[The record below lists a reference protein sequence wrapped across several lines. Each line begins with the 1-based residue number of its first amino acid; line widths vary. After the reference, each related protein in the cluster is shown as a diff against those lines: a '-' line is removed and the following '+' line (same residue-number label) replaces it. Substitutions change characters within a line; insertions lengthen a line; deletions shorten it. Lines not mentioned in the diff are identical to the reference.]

1 MKKTFEIKGVDL
13 TSLYGVGDKNI
24 LFLEK
29 QLPLQ
34 LNVRGNNIFCQ
45 GLKKDIN
52 HFDSVLNQMIDSIKK
67 GNTLSQK
74 DILQL
79 VAMNASTKSTKSNG
93 SIENVLFYGKKG
105 PVFPR
110 TDGQKDLVQ
119 SFLKNDIIISVGP
132 AGTGKTFLA
141 VAYALSLLEKH
152 EIEKIIF
159 CRPAV
164 EAGENLGFLPGD
176 LKDKIDPYLAP
187 LYDALHELLPKNKI
201 QNFLDRG
208 IIEII
213 PLAYMRGRTFKNAVV
228 LADEMQNATPEQMK
242 MLLTRLGENSRMV
255 ITGDL
260 DQHDRHGEINGLADF
275 LDKFKGNRSNSIVSV
290 EFENDDIQRE
300 EVIKEILDIYAGD
313 IPHDYT
319 HYTDSDDS
327 KSDSD

>member
-13 TSLYGVGDKNI
+13 TNLYGVGDKNI
-24 LFLEK
+24 SFIEK
-29 QLPLQ
+29 KLPIT
-34 LNVRGNNIFCQ
+34 LNIRGNNIFCQ
-45 GLKKDIN
+45 GLKKDIL

-67 GNTLSQK
+67 GNNLSTK
-74 DILQL
+74 DINQL
-79 VAMNASTKSTKSNG
+79 IAMNGALESKNTSV
-93 SIENVLFYGKKG
+93 ENVIFYGKKG

-110 TDGQKDLVQ
+110 TNGQKNLVKA
-119 SFLKNDIIISVGP
+119 FLKNDIIISVGP

-187 LYDALHELLPKNKI
+187 LYDALYELLPKNKI

-213 PLAYMRGRTFKNAVV
+213 PLAYMRGRTINRSAMI
-228 LADEMQNATPEQMK
+228 LDEAQNASSIQMK
-242 MLLTRLGENSRMV
+242 MFLTRLGIESRAI
-255 ITGDL
+255 ITGDESQIDL
-260 DQHDRHGEINGLADF
+260 P
-275 LDKFKGNRSNSIVSV
+275 KKSNSGLIDVLKILKNINDIGIVKL
-290 EFENDDIQRE
+290 NKQDIARHHL
-300 EVIKEILDIYAGD
+300 VKHIIDAY
-313 IPHDYT
+313 
-319 HYTDSDDS
+319 S
-327 KSDSD
+327 KSKK

>member
-1 MKKTFEIKGVDL
+1 MKKTFEVKGVDL

-24 LFLEK
+24 LFLES
-29 QLPLQ
+29 QFPLK
-34 LNVRGNNIFCQ
+34 LNIRGNNIFCQ

-52 HFDSVLNQMIDSIKK
+52 HFDSVLSQMIDSIKK
-67 GNTLSQK
+67 GNTLSTK
-74 DILQL
+74 DITQL
-79 VAMNASTKSTKSNG
+79 VMINESTNDSSKNSEENG
-93 SIENVLFYGKKG
+93 TLENILFYGKKG

-110 TDGQKDLVQ
+110 TDGQKELVK

-141 VAYALSLLEKH
+141 VAYALALLERH

-164 EAGENLGFLPGD
+164 EAGESLGFLPGD

-213 PLAYMRGRTFKNAVV
+213 PLAYMRGRTINRSAMI
-228 LADEMQNATPEQMK
+228 LDEAQNASSIQMK
-242 MLLTRLGENSRMV
+242 MFLTRLGIESRAI
-255 ITGDL
+255 ITGDESQIDL
-260 DQHDRHGEINGLADF
+260 
-275 LDKFKGNRSNSIVSV
+275 
-290 EFENDDIQRE
+290 
-300 EVIKEILDIYAGD
+300 
-313 IPHDYT
+313 P
-319 HYTDSDDS
+319 S
-327 KSDSD
+327 KSSSGLIDVLKILKNINDIGIVKLNEHDIARHHLVKDIIDAYSKSKNK

>member
-1 MKKTFEIKGVDL
+1 MKKTFEVKGVDL

-24 LFLEK
+24 LFLES
-29 QLPLQ
+29 QFPLK
-34 LNVRGNNIFCQ
+34 LNIRGNNIFCQ

-52 HFDSVLNQMIDSIKK
+52 HFDSVLSQMIDSIKK
-67 GNTLSQK
+67 GNTLSTK
-74 DILQL
+74 DITQL
-79 VAMNASTKSTKSNG
+79 VMINESTNDSSKNSEENG
-93 SIENVLFYGKKG
+93 TLENVLFYGKKG

-110 TDGQKDLVQ
+110 TDGQKELVK

-141 VAYALSLLEKH
+141 VAYALALLERH

-164 EAGENLGFLPGD
+164 EAGESLGFLPGD

-213 PLAYMRGRTFKNAVV
+213 PLAYMRGRTINRSAMI
-228 LADEMQNATPEQMK
+228 LDEAQNASSIQMK
-242 MLLTRLGENSRMV
+242 MFLTRLGIESRAI
-255 ITGDL
+255 ITGDESQIDL
-260 DQHDRHGEINGLADF
+260 
-275 LDKFKGNRSNSIVSV
+275 
-290 EFENDDIQRE
+290 
-300 EVIKEILDIYAGD
+300 
-313 IPHDYT
+313 P
-319 HYTDSDDS
+319 S
-327 KSDSD
+327 KSSSGLIDVLKILKKDRKSVV

>member
-1 MKKTFEIKGVDL
+1 MKKTFEVKGVDL

-24 LFLEK
+24 LFLES
-29 QLPLQ
+29 QLPLK
-34 LNVRGNNIFCQ
+34 LNIRGNNIFCQ

-52 HFDSVLNQMIDSIKK
+52 HFDSVLSQMIDSIKK
-67 GNTLSQK
+67 GNTLSTK
-74 DILQL
+74 DITQL
-79 VAMNASTKSTKSNG
+79 VMINESANG
-93 SIENVLFYGKKG
+93 SSENSRKNGTIENVLFYGKKG

-110 TDGQKDLVQ
+110 TDGQKALVK

-141 VAYALSLLEKH
+141 VAYALALLEKH

-164 EAGENLGFLPGD
+164 EAGESLGFLPGD

-213 PLAYMRGRTFKNAVV
+213 PLAYMRGRTINRSAMI
-228 LADEMQNATPEQMK
+228 LDEAQNASSMQMK
-242 MLLTRLGENSRMV
+242 MFLTRLGIESRAI
-255 ITGDL
+255 ITGDESQIDL
-260 DQHDRHGEINGLADF
+260 PT
-275 LDKFKGNRSNSIVSV
+275 KSNSGL
-290 EFENDDIQRE
+290 FKENKFIAS
-300 EVIKEILDIYAGD
+300 INI
-313 IPHDYT
+313 
-319 HYTDSDDS
+319 S
-327 KSDSD
+327 